1 MEKKELRAQI
11 KAIKKQHTKEQLQ
24 EQSEKILAKLERH
37 PSFLHAERVMLYSA
51 LPDEVQTQDFLERW
65 HLRKTIILPTVVGDD
80 IIPVEYGK
88 DTAFA
93 VGDFNIL
100 EPQNEPYTGGFDLIV
115 VPGVAFDRHGN
126 RIGRGKGYYD
136 RFLCHYPDVE
146 RIGICFDFQLV
157 DEVPTEPLDIR
168 MDEVISGAEPIEQL
182 VFRRMREQGLTF
194 ASAESCTGGNIAHR
208 ITLIPGSSEVF
219 RGAAVTY
226 ATPTKT
232 KVLGVPADIIEQYTV
247 VSRPVVEAMAQ
258 GVRNLM
264 ESDFGVA
271 TTGVAGPGGGTEET
285 PVGTVWIGVASKDGV
300 VSQCFNFG
308 KDRETVINR
317 ATAMAYE
324 MLRKNILFFPGN
336 V

>member
-1 MEKKELRAQI
+1 MEKKELRAHI
-11 KAIKKQHTKEQLQ
+11 KALKKQHTKEQLL
-24 EQSEKILAKLERH
+24 EQSQRILARLESH
-37 PSFLHAERVMLYSA
+37 PDFIRAERVMLYSA
-51 LPDEVQTQDFLERW
+51 LPDEVQTQAFLEKW

-93 VGDFNIL
+93 VGDFNIM

-115 VPGVAFDRHGN
+115 VPGVAFDRQGN
-126 RIGRGKGYYD
+126 RLGRGKGYYD
-136 RFLCHYPDVE
+136 RFLQQHMEVK

-157 DEVPTEPLDIR
+157 DELPADPWDIK
-168 MDEVISGAEPIEQL
+168 MDEVVSCERPVVQA
-182 VFRRMREQGLTF
+182 VFDLLRQKGMTF

-232 KVLGVPADIIEQYTV
+232 KVLGVPSEVIEQYTV
-247 VSRPVVEAMAQ
+247 VSQPVVESMAK
-258 GVRNLM
+258 GVRELM

-271 TTGVAGPGGGTEET
+271 TTGVAGPGGGTELT
-285 PVGTVWIGVASKDGV
+285 PVGTVWIGVASRDGV
-300 VSQCFNFG
+300 VSECFNFG
-308 KDRETVINR
+308 NDRETVINC
-317 ATAMAYE
+317 ATMKAYE
-324 MLRKNILFFPGN
+324 MLLRVI
-336 V
+336 